1 MLLSRV
7 LLTAA
12 LTLGTGAVLTAS
24 GPASAAGPCADPTIA
39 GTDRGETLRG
49 TEGPDVIDGRGGDDR
64 VLGLGGD
71 DVLCG
76 GGGRDVLLGG
86 PGDDS
91 LHGGSDA
98 KVAEDTDYYVYYGDR
113 LDGGRGDD
121 LLDPGADPRHE
132 GSVDA
137 VTYLRSPGPVV
148 VDLATGTATGYGSDR
163 ITGPL
168 DSVHGSR
175 YDDVLLGSAGPEVLD
190 GEAGSDQ
197 VEGRGGD
204 DWVDGGGTPEDP
216 EHTVNTVLGG
226 AGDDVVN
233 ANDGDDLLRGGP
245 GNDLLQ
251 AGAGRDRVF
260 GGGGN
265 DGANDEI
272 EPGGEPGDQ
281 VVDGGP
287 GRDDYPFLAFYDDHH
302 RFQWHADG
310 TIDLA
315 AGTTVVRFP
324 DFTVTLPTPG
334 FEDASSPRGGRW
346 TLRGTDGPNELMA
359 GFFHTPV
366 RLFGL
371 GGDDSLWGSD
381 EDDLLDG
388 GPGSD
393 KGIGWGGDDR
403 LVSIEKGRD

>member
-1 MLLSRV
+1 MVISRALL
-7 LLTAA
+7 AA
-12 LTLGTGAVLTAS
+12 TLILGAAGVTAS
-24 GPASAAGPCADPTIA
+24 GPAAAAGACAEPTIA
-39 GTDRGETLRG
+39 GSDRSETLRG
-49 TEGPDVIDGRGGDDR
+49 TDGPDVIDGRGGDDR
-64 VLGLGGD
+64 ILGLAGD

-76 GGGRDVLLGG
+76 GIGQDVLLGG
-86 PGDDS
+86 PGDDA
-91 LHGGSDA
+91 LHGGADA
-98 KVAEDTDYYVYYGDR
+98 KVVEDTDYYVYYGDH

-121 LLDPGADPRHE
+121 RLDPGADPRHE

-148 VDLATGTATGYGSDR
+148 VDLAAGTATGYGSDL

-190 GEAGSDQ
+190 GEGGSDH
-197 VEGRGGD
+197 VDGRGGD
-204 DWVDGGGTPEDP
+204 DWVDGGGTPEEP
-216 EHTVNTVLGG
+216 EHTANTILGG

-245 GNDLLQ
+245 GNDLVQ
-251 AGAGRDRVF
+251 AG
-260 GGGGN
+260 GG
-265 DGANDEI
+265 
-272 EPGGEPGDQ
+272 Q
-281 VVDGGP
+281 LVDGGP
-287 GRDDYPFLAFYDDHH
+287 GRDDYPELAFYDDHH

-315 AGTTVVRFP
+315 AGTTAVRFP
-324 DFTVTLPTPG
+324 DFTVELPTPG
-334 FEDASSPRGGRW
+334 FENASSPRGGRW
-346 TLRGTDGPNELMA
+346 TVRGTDGANELSA

-371 GGDDSLWGSD
+371 GGDYVLYGSD

-388 GPGSD
+388 GPGTD
-393 KGIGWGGDDR
+393 KGIGWGGEDR
-403 LVSIEKGRD
+403 LVSIERGRD